1 VASSNRGARS
11 WVLLALRCCCRRR
24 PRQAVWQPASCLAG
38 ETLRPF
44 SKFCVFP
51 LVGPEFPAGPDS
63 LLGPAGRLIPGS
75 AWLILATWLPRSLVL
90 AGNAGKGAGYQ
101 HPPAVAGGHR
111 RDDLEDTG
119 APERS
124 WQ

>member
-1 VASSNRGARS
+1 LGAAGAA
-11 WVLLALRCCCRRR
+11 LLLSAAAAAGRL
-24 PRQAVWQPASCLAG
+24 AACLAG